1 MWVGLSAFVG
11 QIGARAATSYGQ
23 GFHGAVRGSCYPATA
38 CPPAGRLGTLQ
49 VGFYPYSLRLA
60 SLNVMVYV
68 RGSLVIPVELLEFEV
83 E

>member
-1 MWVGLSAFVG
+1 MWVGVSAYAG
-11 QIGARAATSYGQ
+11 QIGARAASWYGQ
-23 GFHGAVRGSCYPATA
+23 GFHGAVRGSCHPPTA
-38 CPPAGRLGTLQ
+38 CPPAGRLGTLER
-49 VGFYPYSLRLA
+49 GFYPYSLRLA